1 MQLLKTL
8 TLKITETMILVFFF
22 PPYLYKEML
31 FIIGLS
37 KTTTKDAVLFLLYVT
52 DIGNTACQEIDRRS

>member
-8 TLKITETMILVFFF
+8 NLKITETMILVFFF
-22 PPYLYKEML
+22 SPYLYEEML

>member
-22 PPYLYKEML
+22 SPYLYKEML

>member
-8 TLKITETMILVFFF
+8 TLKITEAMILVFFF
-22 PPYLYKEML
+22 SPYLHKEML

-52 DIGNTACQEIDRRS
+52 DIGNTACQEINRRS